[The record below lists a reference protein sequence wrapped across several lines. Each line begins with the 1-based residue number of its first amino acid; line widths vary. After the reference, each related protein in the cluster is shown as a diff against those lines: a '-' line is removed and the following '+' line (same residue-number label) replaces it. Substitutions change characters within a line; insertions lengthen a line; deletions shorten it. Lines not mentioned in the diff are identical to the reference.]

1 MITYDELKKIAALAK
16 LSLDGEDIDALTKDI
31 SSILDFAD
39 TIAQATVDLTDGDGG
54 DAGWCLREDV
64 VLPSMPVADILANA
78 GEQQDGYFVARKR
91 GGLLS

>member
-1 MITYDELKKIAALAK
+1 MITYNELKKIAALSK
-16 LSLDGEDIDALTKDI
+16 LSLDGEDIDALAKDI

-39 TIAQATVDLTDGDGG
+39 TIAQAAVDLTDSGSD

-64 VLPSMPVADILANA
+64 VLPSIPVADILSNA
-78 GEQQDGYFVARKR
+78 GEQQDGYFVARKQ